1 MHDLKVNFDKF
12 HQIAKTILLDKLVD
26 GNVRLY
32 RHKPKMTDS
41 EIIALAICQE
51 ALSIDSENYFWSKLK
66 SDYRMDFPNLI
77 HLTRY
82 NLRRKYLNGYIQMV
96 TERLATKLNEGENAF
111 IVDSMPVP
119 VCKIS
124 RESRLKICKENYET
138 APDKGYSA
146 VNKQYY
152 IGYKI
157 HLVISIRGV
166 FSAMDLSKA
175 SVHDIHYL
183 SDIKHSK
190 LNNCVLLG
198 DRGYLS
204 SSLQLNLFET
214 ARIDLQTPKRE
225 NQSNYKPY
233 PLVFRKQR
241 KRIETLFSQLSDHL
255 MMKRNYAKTF
265 QGLSTRTIS
274 KIAAVT
280 VLQYINFQ
288 NKNPINNIKHALA
301 A

>member
-12 HQIAKTILLDKLVD
+12 HQIAKTILSDKLVD

-280 VLQYINFQ
+280 ILQYINFQ

>member
-1 MHDLKVNFDKF
+1 MHDLKVNFDKI
-12 HQIAKTILLDKLVD
+12 HQIAKTILSDKLIE
-26 GNVRLY
+26 GNVRFY

-66 SDYRMDFPNLI
+66 SDYRIDFPNLI

-82 NLRRKYLNGYIQMV
+82 NLRRKHLNGYIQMV

-166 FSAMDLSKA
+166 FSAMNLSKA
-175 SVHDIHYL
+175 SVHDIHFL
-183 SDIKHSK
+183 SDIKQSK

>member
-1 MHDLKVNFDKF
+1 MHDLKVNFDKI
-12 HQIAKTILLDKLVD
+12 HQITSTILEDKLIE
-26 GNVRLY
+26 GNIRNY

-51 ALSIDSENYFWSKLK
+51 ALSIDSENFFWSKLK
-66 SDYRMDFPNLI
+66 SDYQDTFPNLI

-82 NLRRKYLNGYIQMV
+82 NLRRKNLNGFIQLV
-96 TERLATKLNEGENAF
+96 NERLAHKLNEGENVY

-124 RESRLKICKENYET
+124 REKRLKICKENYET

-152 IGYKI
+152 IGYKL

-166 FSAMDLSKA
+166 FSSMDLSKA
-175 SVHDIHYL
+175 SVHDIRFL
-183 SDIKHSK
+183 SDIKYSG

-214 ARIDLQTPKRE
+214 VKIDLQTPKRE
-225 NQSNYKPY
+225 NQSDYKPY
-233 PLVFRKQR
+233 PIVFRKQR

-265 QGLSTRTIS
+265 CGLSTRTIS
-274 KIAAVT
+274 KMAAVT
-280 VLQYINFQ
+280 TLQYLNLQ
-288 NKNPINNIKHALA
+288 NENPINNIKHALA

>member
-1 MHDLKVNFDKF
+1 MHDLKTNFDKIYHITKEVLKERF
-12 HQIAKTILLDKLVD
+12 ID
-26 GNVRLY
+26 GNARKY
-32 RHKPKMTDS
+32 RHKPKMTDL
-41 EIIALAICQE
+41 EIVTLSICQE
-51 ALSIDSENYFWSKLK
+51 MLSIDSENYFWSKLR
-66 SDYRMDFPNLI
+66 SDYSQAFPNLI

-82 NLRRKYLNGYIQMV
+82 NLRRKHLNGFIHLV
-96 TERLATKLNEGENAF
+96 TEQLAAKLNEGENAF

-119 VCKIS
+119 ICKIS

-175 SVHDIHYL
+175 SVHDIHFL
-183 SDIKHSK
+183 SNIKHSG

-204 SSLQLNLFET
+204 SSQQLNLFESVK
-214 ARIDLQTPKRE
+214 IDLQTPKRE
-225 NQSNYKPY
+225 NQSDYQTY
-233 PLVFRKQR
+233 PIVFRKHR

-280 VLQYINFQ
+280 TLQYINFQ
-288 NKNPINNIKHALA
+288 NQNPINKIKHALA

>member
-1 MHDLKVNFDKF
+1 MHDLKVNFDKI
-12 HQIAKTILLDKLVD
+12 HQITSTILEDKLIE
-26 GNVRLY
+26 GNIRNY

-51 ALSIDSENYFWSKLK
+51 ALSIDSENFFWSKLK
-66 SDYRMDFPNLI
+66 SDYQDTFPNLI

-82 NLRRKYLNGYIQMV
+82 NLRRKNLNGFIQLV
-96 TERLATKLNEGENAF
+96 NERLAHKLNEGENVY

-124 RESRLKICKENYET
+124 REKRLKICKENYET

-152 IGYKI
+152 IGYKL

-166 FSAMDLSKA
+166 FSSMDLSKA
-175 SVHDIHYL
+175 SVHDIRFL
-183 SDIKHSK
+183 SDIKYSG

-214 ARIDLQTPKRE
+214 VKIDLQTPKRE
-225 NQSNYKPY
+225 NQSD
-233 PLVFRKQR
+233 
-241 KRIETLFSQLSDHL
+241 S
-255 MMKRNYAKTF
+255 
-265 QGLSTRTIS
+265 
-274 KIAAVT
+274 
-280 VLQYINFQ
+280 
-288 NKNPINNIKHALA
+288 
-301 A
+301 

>member
-1 MHDLKVNFDKF
+1 MHDLKVNFDKI
-12 HQIAKTILLDKLVD
+12 HEITHTVLKDKFVE
-26 GNVRLY
+26 GNVRSY

-41 EIIALAICQE
+41 EVIALSICQE
-51 ALSIDSENYFWSKLK
+51 ALSIDSENYFWSKLR
-66 SDYRMDFPNLI
+66 SDYQSEFPNLI

-82 NLRRKYLNGYIQMV
+82 NLRRKNLNGFIHKV
-96 TERLATKLNEGENAF
+96 TERLSEILNAGENVH
-111 IVDSMPVP
+111 IVDSMPIP

-124 RESRLKICKENYET
+124 RENRLKICKENYET

-175 SVHDIHYL
+175 SVHDIRFL
-183 SDIKHSK
+183 SNIKHSK

-204 SSLQLNLFET
+204 ASQQLDLFET

-225 NQSNYKPY
+225 NQSDYKTY
-233 PLVFRKQR
+233 PIVFRKQR

-265 QGLSTRTIS
+265 NGLSTRTIS

-288 NKNPINNIKHALA
+288 NQNPINNIKHALA